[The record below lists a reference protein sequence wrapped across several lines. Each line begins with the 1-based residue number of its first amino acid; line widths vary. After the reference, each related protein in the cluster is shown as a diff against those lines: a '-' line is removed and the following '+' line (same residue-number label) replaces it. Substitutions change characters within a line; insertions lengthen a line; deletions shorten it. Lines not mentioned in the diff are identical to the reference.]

1 MGMDWKVGV
10 AVLTSFLAREVFV
23 GTLGTLYGIDSVEGD
38 TSSLAQKLQ
47 ASGVTLA
54 SALALAVFYSLAMQC
69 VSTLAV
75 MKKETGSAK
84 IPVYVFIG
92 MTVIAYAA
100 AAVVFVTVKSLT
112 H

>member
-1 MGMDWKVGV
+1 M
-10 AVLTSFLAREVFV
+10 
-23 GTLGTLYGIDSVEGD
+23 GTLGTLYGIESVKGD
-38 TSSLAQKLQ
+38 TSSLANRLQ
-47 ASGVTLA
+47 SSGVTLA

-84 IPVYVFIG
+84 IPVFVFIG
-92 MTVIAYAA
+92 MTVVAYAA
-100 AAVVFVTVKSLT
+100 AAIVFVTVKSFA